1 MKSGIW
7 TRFRCKRGAVL
18 LLALLIVF
26 TGCAGAE
33 KTEEA
38 ERKIAES
45 GTRYAVTPVL
55 PRALVDQN
63 GYRTGSEKI
72 VIFRTD
78 DAGELFEVR
87 SAGDDAVVYTGSIR
101 RSETGDIGFGQFS
114 AFQTEG
120 RYYIYTD
127 TVGSSYAFRIDGS
140 LADRVHAEA
149 LGSFYL
155 RRCGIQIDAAVA
167 GTYSRA
173 ACHTGSA
180 RLQSDPTLEQDTQ
193 GGWHTDAEGN
203 RDVITGCSAL
213 RELLLSYEIHTERY
227 GDDTGIP
234 ESGNGIPDI
243 LDEARYEIDWIGNLQ
258 TAQGTVPGGVYT
270 GGNENSVNLTIGN
283 VTPEAAVAFAGT
295 AARFAYIY
303 GTFDRTYAD
312 SVLAMAENAWNAAS
326 AQRSLMQDAAAFAA
340 AAELYRVTGE
350 KKYENTLSAW
360 FGRDDF
366 IQLFADNEEIFYGG
380 VTYMATR
387 QPVNVAVC
395 DTVMDSLL
403 KMSEEITQRASENAW
418 LVAQTETEA
427 LLSDM
432 CKLSVANFVIYNHE
446 YTGIIENHIH
456 YLAGRNPDAVNYLND
471 GTEYTYRDA
480 GVQGVMLTPENSA
493 KIVLMTGGM

>member
-1 MKSGIW
+1 MRSGIW
-7 TRFRCKRGAVL
+7 TGLRCKKRAVL
-18 LLALLIVF
+18 PLALLIAF
-26 TGCAGAE
+26 TGCAGAGR
-33 KTEEA
+33 TAEA
-38 ERKIAES
+38 ERKITET
-45 GTRYAVTPVL
+45 GTRFAAAPVF

-63 GYRTGSEKI
+63 GYRTGSEKV
-72 VIFRTD
+72 VIFRAE

-101 RSETGDIGFGQFS
+101 QSEAGEIGTGQFS

-127 TVGSSYAFRIDGS
+127 TVGSSYAFRIDGA
-140 LADRVHAEA
+140 LTDRVHAEA

-173 ACHTGSA
+173 ACHTDSA
-180 RLQSDPTLEQDTQ
+180 RPQSDPTLEQNTQ
-193 GGWHTDAEGN
+193 GGWHTDAEGS
-203 RDVITGCSAL
+203 RDVVTGCASL
-213 RELLLSYEIHTERY
+213 RELLLSYEIHAERY

-243 LDEARYEIDWIGNLQ
+243 LDEARYEIDWIGKLQ
-258 TAQGTVPGGVYT
+258 TTQGTVSGGVYT

-283 VTPEAAVAFAGT
+283 VTPEAAVAFAGA
-295 AARFAYIY
+295 AARFAYVY

-312 SVLAMAENAWNAAS
+312 GVLAMAEAAWNAAG
-326 AQRSLMQDAAAFAA
+326 AQKSLMQDAAAFAA

-360 FGRDDF
+360 FNRDDF
-366 IQLFADNEEIFYGG
+366 TSLFTENEDIFYGG

-403 KMSEEITQRASENAW
+403 KTSEAIVQRASENAW

-427 LLSDM
+427 LLRDM
-432 CKLSVANFVIYNHE
+432 CRLSVANYVIYNHE
-446 YTGIIENHIH
+446 YTGIMENHIH

-493 KIVLMTGGM
+493 KLVLMTGGM